1 MEIIN
6 KKLEAHREYNH
17 KHKDIINAKNKI
29 YYQANK
35 EMLLKKNKEYRLTS
49 PESYRLMAKKSRD
62 KRKDKKAISD
72 KVYYIKQYDIVRGKQ
87 AEYYKE
93 NKEVIKDKTK
103 QYRITHRDEY
113 LKACKDYYY
122 KHKVRL
128 RRLQNEYR
136 KLRCQ
141 EDMSFRLSRIL
152 SNRVWKALNNHLN
165 MGKIKSNKLYGID
178 VDAIAQKLIKELPQD
193 FEFGKYHADHI
204 IPIACFDLNDAKQ
217 LKECFKPENYQWLLA
232 QDNLNKSDKILPEH
246 EPLYLE
252 LKNRFDLKK

>member
-1 MEIIN
+1 M
-6 KKLEAHREYNH
+6 KK
-17 KHKDIINAKNKI
+17 
-29 YYQANK
+29 
-35 EMLLKKNKEYRLTS
+35 
-49 PESYRLMAKKSRD
+49 
-62 KRKDKKAISD
+62 
-72 KVYYIKQYDIVRGKQ
+72 
-87 AEYYKE
+87 YYKLH
-93 NKEVIKDKTK
+93 KIRIRTL
-103 QYRITHRDEY
+103 QY
-113 LKACKDYYY
+113 
-122 KHKVRL
+122 
-128 RRLQNEYR
+128 QYR

-141 EDMSFRLSRIL
+141 EDTSFRLSRII
-152 SNRVWKALNNHLN
+152 SKRVWDALNKHLKT
-165 MGKIKSNKLYGID
+165 GKTQSNKLYGID